1 MSVYITH
8 THRQL
13 RQEQDW
19 QDNYTKEQAKNIYVR
34 ALVYS
39 TKDIDM
45 VLFDRPPESISNI
58 GLERSGSWSTQVEWK
73 KRKRKDGRGGGM
85 VPLRVNIALA

>member
-1 MSVYITH
+1 MRLWREESLSCLDPHRVSVMSVYITH

-39 TKDIDM
+39 TKTLIWSCLID
-45 VLFDRPPESISNI
+45 LPSPFRI
-58 GLERSGSWSTQVEWK
+58 
-73 KRKRKDGRGGGM
+73 
-85 VPLRVNIALA
+85 